1 MRKRVPTPP
10 GTTGRLIELYD
21 PRSGRESMADLET
34 GAVRAPDLMRFRGDN
49 DQGRAWLKEKGIDL
63 MACPRTDSG
72 DQGIAGYDMLVAKI
86 DNRRFDALDLKEA
99 QRALEKAETQAEKA
113 PATVMSTKSEL
124 PVTYAFRTREGSV
137 GVLQINDAR
146 VTESPAVF
154 RLRYKLLKKP

>member
-34 GAVRAPDLMRFRGDN
+34 GAV
-49 DQGRAWLKEKGIDL
+49 
-63 MACPRTDSG
+63 
-72 DQGIAGYDMLVAKI
+72 
-86 DNRRFDALDLKEA
+86 
-99 QRALEKAETQAEKA
+99 KA